1 MKFMIKIC
9 GVTRPE
15 DAELVCAE
23 GAGAIGL
30 NFWRGSK
37 RFVED
42 ARAREIVA
50 AVPPGVLK
58 VGVFVNAHPLVV
70 TETLADLR
78 LDRIQLHGDEKVGSW
93 ADLRGDQIVR
103 AVRVYDASSFKEAAA
118 WDPWAFIY
126 DSYTDGFGGAGEVA
140 NWELISAHAR
150 RPFLLA
156 GGLNPGNVAAGI
168 AATAPDGVDVATGVE
183 SKVGVK
189 DRGLVRAFIDTAR
202 QAALKLGRDVE

>member
-1 MKFMIKIC
+1 
-9 GVTRPE
+9 V
-15 DAELVCAE
+15 

-50 AVPPGVLK
+50 ATPPGVLR

-70 TETLADLR
+70 SETVADLN
-78 LDRIQLHGDEKVGSW
+78 LDRVQLHGEEKVSSW
-93 ADLRGDQIVR
+93 TELGNDQLIR
-103 AVRVYDASSFKEAAA
+103 AIRVYDEASLKEALA

-126 DSYTDGFGGAGEVA
+126 DSFTEGFGGAGTVA
-140 NWELISAHAR
+140 NWELIAAHAR

-156 GGLNPGNVAAGI
+156 GGLTPENVAEGI
-168 AATAPDGVDVATGVE
+168 LTTKPDGVDVASGVE
-183 SKVGVK
+183 SAPGIKDKTKV
-189 DRGLVRAFIDTAR
+189 RTFMRLAR
-202 QAALKLGRDVE
+202 EAATRLGRPLGPA